1 MKVINY
7 HLPEQRLELSLSEYR
22 HQQPDSHN
30 GSGKKEKDPNQGNSI
45 NEGRGFRYHNERGSN
60 NQCRYEDG
68 KRNAVG
74 NPIMGDQH
82 GFKTPVLNLKCEL
95 SLPDDLG
102 DIEQL
107 FWKLPEKSQQFGG

>member
-45 NEGRGFRYHNERGSN
+45 NKGRGFRYHNERGSN
-60 NQCRYEDG
+60 NQCRNEDG

-74 NPIMGDQH
+74 DPIMGDQH
-82 GFKTPVLNLKCEL
+82 GFKTPVLNL
-95 SLPDDLG
+95 
-102 DIEQL
+102 
-107 FWKLPEKSQQFGG
+107 